1 MFPWQCEDLS
11 INHLTLLLVMTMPYA
26 SWFLWRA
33 DYIEDFK
40 WHLHFQLGVAFW
52 RVVLRELYFEE
63 PNHVWRALKASLLNI
78 GTRQTLSTPYE
89 LWGGGVKSGRGQ
101 PSWENFDMSENCC
114 PTRPTSKKKLPLH
127 SWRPLDYKSHIE
139 CTSPSRSK
147 IQYTCAL
154 PSSK

>member
-11 INHLTLLLVMTMPYA
+11 INHLTLLLVVTMPYA

-89 LWGGGVKSGRGQ
+89 LWGGGVSNPGGGSLPGKILT
-101 PSWENFDMSENCC
+101 C
-114 PTRPTSKKKLPLH
+114 PKTVARPAQLPKKIALAFLKAAWLQIPYWVHFTFKVQNPIYMCTSK
-127 SWRPLDYKSHIE
+127 
-139 CTSPSRSK
+139 
-147 IQYTCAL
+147 
-154 PSSK
+154 